1 MSAAYAPGAN
11 CRTTRHNGV
20 HWVTLGNWHEV
31 MVMDTAKVSVRDFRN
46 RFSDYSESGQAVAV
60 TKHGRTIGFYI
71 PVRRK
76 PAAEDLAT
84 FREAGRVMQEW
95 MAKIWSK
102 RGCTRGGFQAAEA
115 GQETPWLIGRSC
127 SMQTF

>member
-1 MSAAYAPGAN
+1 M
-11 CRTTRHNGV
+11 
-20 HWVTLGNWHEV
+20 TLGNWHEV
-31 MVMDTAKVSVRDFRN
+31 IVMDTAKVSVRDFRN

-95 MAKIWSK
+95 MAKNGVSEDELVEDFKQLRQDKK
-102 RGCTRGGFQAAEA
+102 RRG
-115 GQETPWLIGRSC
+115 
-127 SMQTF
+127 